1 MKFDLDETMAA
12 LSCTPAALNAM
23 LSGLPRNWVA
33 GYFTSQCA
41 RFIKYIHQNP
51 VRAGLVNVAEE
62 FEYSSLNTSFTLDT
76 LDQLPRRLKPLS
88 TSLVHA

>member
-41 RFIKYIHQNP
+41 RFIKW
-51 VRAGLVNVAEE
+51 
-62 FEYSSLNTSFTLDT
+62 
-76 LDQLPRRLKPLS
+76 
-88 TSLVHA
+88 